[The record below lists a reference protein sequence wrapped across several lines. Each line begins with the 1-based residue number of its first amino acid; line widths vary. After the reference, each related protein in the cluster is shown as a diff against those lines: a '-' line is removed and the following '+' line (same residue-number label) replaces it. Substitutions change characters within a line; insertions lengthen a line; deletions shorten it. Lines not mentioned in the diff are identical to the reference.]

1 MGQGGVLQEREGTV
15 SREHEVTSIER
26 VVLAY
31 YSHLSRDILGPAMQC
46 IRFPCM
52 ALQEFADSPAQ
63 SGMLSLQET
72 TDIFLNFTAK
82 QKPEVEYPST
92 PRLGMTPLTCHR

>member
-1 MGQGGVLQEREGTV
+1 MFYSVFAKK
-15 SREHEVTSIER
+15 IELNTCR
-26 VVLAY
+26 T
-31 YSHLSRDILGPAMQC
+31 ILGSAMQC

-52 ALQEFADSPAQ
+52 ALQEFADCPAQ

-82 QKPEVEYPST
+82 QKPEVDY
-92 PRLGMTPLTCHR
+92 

>member
-1 MGQGGVLQEREGTV
+1 
-15 SREHEVTSIER
+15 
-26 VVLAY
+26 
-31 YSHLSRDILGPAMQC
+31 MQC

-52 ALQEFADSPAQ
+52 ALQEFADCPAQ

-82 QKPEVEYPST
+82 QKPEVDLT
-92 PRLGMTPLTCHR
+92 MTKPLLS